1 MARASAPSY
10 WITFKARLH
19 NVDKITPDS
28 DSRWGIKYQCNNCST
43 ITDKFVVVTQEITV
57 QNKTGRGEVNLDFS
71 CKSCKRNNKVT
82 IVYPSEGQ
90 DYTSISSQDEHPRA
104 VLGLNIHGGAE
115 PIEVDIENSGPWQ
128 AIIAVNGKKVSES
141 IDFTVPNSDENDNE
155 QKSYDSEDEDYTRK
169 NKEEPKFRWYKEGKG
184 EYFRVDKIKTEI
196 FTDRQIPDEQRP
208 KSSSGRDE
216 DVDEEEKGK
225 GGKSGKGGKA
235 KGRKK

>member
-19 NVDKITPDS
+19 NVDKISPDS
-28 DSRWGIKYQCNNCST
+28 DSRWGIKYKCNNCST
-43 ITDKFVVVTQEITV
+43 ITDKFVVVTREITV

-82 IVYPSEGQ
+82 IVYPSEGHE
-90 DYTSISSQDEHPRA
+90 YPSFSSQDEHPKA
-104 VLGLNIHGGAE
+104 ILGLNIHGGAE

-128 AIIAVNGKKVSES
+128 AGITVNGKKGTES
-141 IDFTVPNSDENDNE
+141 ISFTVPNTDENDNE
-155 QKSYDSEDEDYTRK
+155 QKSYDSEDEDWK
-169 NKEEPKFRWYKEGKG
+169 NKEEPKFRWYKEGKKG

-208 KSSSGRDE
+208 KSSSVEEE
-216 DVDEEEKGK
+216 DVEEEKGK
-225 GGKSGKGGKA
+225 SGN
-235 KGRKK
+235 KGRKKREIKKKNE